1 MSSGAPA
8 VMANTAAAAT
18 RITCQP
24 PDLHIPTFGIR
35 PVCLSVRRSLTLRPR
50 RLRAAAFYDA
60 SGRSYMQTLLH
71 ADALTCRRSY
81 MQTLLHEASY
91 MRLLVHDA
99 TGRKAR
105 TTHSFLRGPR
115 GRYANL

>member
-1 MSSGAPA
+1 MNSGAPA
-8 VMANTAAAAT
+8 VMANKAAAAT

-24 PDLHIPTFGIR
+24 PDLHIPTIGIR

-50 RLRAAAFYDA
+50 RCRAAALYDA
-60 SGRSYMQTLLH
+60 L
-71 ADALTCRRSY
+71 DALTCRR
-81 MQTLLHEASY
+81 SY